1 MEKAMNIKSDGR
13 WKPAKALLLLGLS
26 IGYFMVLLD
35 TTVVSVALPAIRAD
49 LGGGI
54 SGLQWVVNA
63 YTIVF
68 AGFLLSM
75 GGLADKLGARRVYA
89 GGLVLFLAASAL
101 SAAAPSLGLLIAL
114 RAVLGIGGAALTPA
128 SLALV
133 AHAFPEP
140 SARARALGIWAA
152 VTGIAMAAGPVAGGL
167 LADSL
172 GWRSIFLLNVPLAV
186 ISLAIVLRLG
196 AETARK
202 RRQPLDWTGQ
212 WTAVTAIAALS
223 FALMEGSTY
232 GWGSPIVIAAF
243 VLALVSA
250 ALFARAEM
258 KGPDPLLPLG
268 MFRNATVSAG
278 MIAGMAVNIGLSGI
292 LFALPLF
299 FQQARGLSAHTAGLA
314 LLPMTIPLAFNPI
327 VTGRIVGRIGAR
339 IPMTA
344 GFLLAA
350 AGTILQLRMVSTSDY
365 ALPLIGL
372 FLIGLGVSLTIPAL
386 MTAVISAVPR
396 EQTGAASGALNSSR
410 QVGATLG
417 VAMIGAILGGAPSMT
432 AGMRLGLAL
441 TAAVLLAGSLLS
453 FAFIGRKGRNPRT
466 GR

>member
-1 MEKAMNIKSDGR
+1 MNIKSDGR

-212 WTAVTAIAALS
+212 W
-223 FALMEGSTY
+223 
-232 GWGSPIVIAAF
+232 
-243 VLALVSA
+243 
-250 ALFARAEM
+250 
-258 KGPDPLLPLG
+258 
-268 MFRNATVSAG
+268 
-278 MIAGMAVNIGLSGI
+278 
-292 LFALPLF
+292 
-299 FQQARGLSAHTAGLA
+299 
-314 LLPMTIPLAFNPI
+314 
-327 VTGRIVGRIGAR
+327 
-339 IPMTA
+339 
-344 GFLLAA
+344 
-350 AGTILQLRMVSTSDY
+350 
-365 ALPLIGL
+365 
-372 FLIGLGVSLTIPAL
+372 
-386 MTAVISAVPR
+386 
-396 EQTGAASGALNSSR
+396 
-410 QVGATLG
+410 
-417 VAMIGAILGGAPSMT
+417 
-432 AGMRLGLAL
+432 RL
-441 TAAVLLAGSLLS
+441 
-453 FAFIGRKGRNPRT
+453 
-466 GR
+466 

>member
-1 MEKAMNIKSDGR
+1 ME
-13 WKPAKALLLLGLS
+13 
-26 IGYFMVLLD
+26 
-35 TTVVSVALPAIRAD
+35 
-49 LGGGI
+49 
-54 SGLQWVVNA
+54 
-63 YTIVF
+63 
-68 AGFLLSM
+68 
-75 GGLADKLGARRVYA
+75 
-89 GGLVLFLAASAL
+89 
-101 SAAAPSLGLLIAL
+101 
-114 RAVLGIGGAALTPA
+114 
-128 SLALV
+128 
-133 AHAFPEP
+133 
-140 SARARALGIWAA
+140 
-152 VTGIAMAAGPVAGGL
+152 
-167 LADSL
+167 
-172 GWRSIFLLNVPLAV
+172 
-186 ISLAIVLRLG
+186 
-196 AETARK
+196 
-202 RRQPLDWTGQ
+202 
-212 WTAVTAIAALS
+212 AVTAIAALS
-223 FALMEGSTY
+223 FALMEGSAY

-314 LLPMTIPLAFNPI
+314 LLPMTIPLVFNPI